1 MSAREFVEEPAGD
14 GALAPVPM
22 PTRRGRLGRRRS
34 ARRRSAGAAAAEEVR
49 AELVLLRE
57 ENARLKAARHQLPS
71 FDRVVGQA
79 RTLLAPDA
87 TDARAGD
94 RADEATDLLVDI
106 VVLRE
111 SLVAV
116 CEELERSLAAVRAR
130 LDRLGA
136 EPAREEGDGRPG

>member
-1 MSAREFVEEPAGD
+1 MSAREVVSTPAAD
-14 GALAPVPM
+14 GALQPVPA
-22 PTRRGRLGRRRS
+22 PAGRGRLGRRRA
-34 ARRRSAGAAAAEEVR
+34 ARRRSAGVAAAEEAR

-79 RTLLAPDA
+79 RSLLGPDA
-87 TDARAGD
+87 RGGD
-94 RADEATDLLVDI
+94 RADEATDLLVEI

-116 CEELERSLAAVRAR
+116 CEELERSLAAVRGR

-136 EPAREEGDGRPG
+136 EPTPGEGDGRAR

>member
-1 MSAREFVEEPAGD
+1 MSAREIVEAPAVD
-14 GALAPVPM
+14 RALQPVPM
-22 PTRRGRLGRRRS
+22 PSGRGRLGRRRA
-34 ARRRSAGAAAAEEVR
+34 ARRRNAGAAAADEVR

-79 RTLLAPDA
+79 RTLLGPDS
-87 TDARAGD
+87 RGGD
-94 RADEATDLLVDI
+94 GADEATDLLVDI

-136 EPAREEGDGRPG
+136 EPGREEGHGRAG

>member
-1 MSAREFVEEPAGD
+1 MSAREVVEAPAGD
-14 GALAPVPM
+14 GALQPVPM
-22 PTRRGRLGRRRS
+22 PTGRGRLGRRRS
-34 ARRRSAGAAAAEEVR
+34 ARRRSAGAAAADEVR

-79 RTLLAPDA
+79 RTLLDPDA
-87 TDARAGD
+87 RGDA
-94 RADEATDLLVDI
+94 ADEATDLLVDI

-130 LDRLGA
+130 LDRIGA
-136 EPAREEGDGRPG
+136 EAVAGEGDGRPG